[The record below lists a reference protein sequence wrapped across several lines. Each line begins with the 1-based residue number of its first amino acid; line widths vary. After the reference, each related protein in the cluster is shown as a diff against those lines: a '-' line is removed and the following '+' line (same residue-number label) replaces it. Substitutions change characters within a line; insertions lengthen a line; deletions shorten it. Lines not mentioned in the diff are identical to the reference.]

1 MEQCKKIPINFH
13 LKKNY
18 SQMNIMEPEN
28 AVQQGA
34 EIKLTKPKINTK
46 NYMTTKKNL
55 VHL

>member
-18 SQMNIMEPEN
+18 SQMNRMEPEN
-28 AVQQGA
+28 AVQQEA